1 MDESGLFEQQSKP
14 EKNLS
19 NNPDGIFH
27 RAQEDKFRQNTDIFD
42 QEFNRPLKH
51 LENFNKTNLSRIDTI
66 DLDDPVKN
74 SAFEKLQKSRMVPD
88 SK

>member
-14 EKNLS
+14 EKNQS
-19 NNPDGIFH
+19 NNPDGKFH

-42 QEFNRPLKH
+42 QEFNRTLKH

-74 SAFEKLQKSRMVPD
+74 SAFEKFQKSRMVPD